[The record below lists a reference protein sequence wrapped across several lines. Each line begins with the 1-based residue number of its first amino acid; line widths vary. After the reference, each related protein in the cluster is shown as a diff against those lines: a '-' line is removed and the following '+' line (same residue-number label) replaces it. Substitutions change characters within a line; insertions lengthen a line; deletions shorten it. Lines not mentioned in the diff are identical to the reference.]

1 MNEKKYSMKYLS
13 SIVLFFLIF
22 AAAAQPDFDLNQPI
36 PVDPA
41 VSKGV
46 LDNGLTY
53 YVRANNEPRNRAE
66 LMLVVNVGSVNEDD
80 DQQGLAHFLEHMA
93 FNGTE
98 SFPKN
103 ELISYFESIGMEFG
117 PEINAYTSFD
127 ETVYML
133 KVPLDTA
140 LYLEKGLQ
148 VLYDWASQI
157 TLSEEEIDKERGV
170 IREEWR
176 GGRNAQFRMQQQ
188 WLPVLLQDSKY
199 AERLP
204 IGEIEIIENF
214 KPDVLRRF
222 YDNWYRPDLQAVIV
236 VGDFNQEEMVQK
248 VKDKFSSIK
257 KAENPRELKEY
268 PIPPHQETLVSIAT
282 DKEAQYPVAYVFNKH
297 PMKITESVGDY
308 RESIKHALYNAMI
321 NNRLSELTQKA
332 DPPYIMG
339 QSSYTELFGP
349 VNVYQSAAVCQ
360 IGRIEEGLTAVLLE
374 NERVKQHGFTES
386 ELERNKI
393 SLMNRIE
400 RAYKER
406 DKQRSINYAEEY
418 KRNFLMT
425 KEPIPGIEKEY
436 EYFKAFLPDITL
448 EEVNSLAD
456 EWITEH
462 NRVVVITAPEMEG
475 MDVPSKEEVLNLLK
489 EVEQIGLE
497 PYDDAID
504 DLPLISD
511 QPWGSPVV
519 EEQALENVEATEW
532 ILENGARVV
541 FKPTDFKDDEILFSA
556 WSPGGTSLYGEEDFV
571 SADFAATIMA
581 MSGIAGFDNITL
593 EKMLAGEVFSLTPYI
608 SELREGFNGSSTVKD
623 LEVMLQ
629 MVYLYFT
636 QPRFDETSFHAY
648 MSRMEGVLKN
658 RSASPEAVFQDT
670 LQTVLANYHDRARPM
685 TIELL
690 KEAEFNRI
698 REIGRERFTNA
709 ADFIFFFVGN
719 IRPDTLKSLVEKY
732 IGGIPS
738 LDENEDWRNLGIDPP
753 PGVVHKTVRKGQED
767 KSIQY
772 IVFHG
777 EFDYSSENAIELDA
791 VGRILSTRLLEEIR
805 EERSGVYSIGANP
818 SSSKYP
824 DQEYKVYISYG
835 TDPEKLEELQQ
846 AVFDE
851 IRHFIENGPS
861 EDELSKAK
869 EKMLREREVALRENR
884 FWLNILSNTYYLK
897 EGDFSEFGRY
907 NSIVKDL
914 TTDQIREAFKKY
926 FNFDSYVS
934 VALQPGE

>member
-1 MNEKKYSMKYLS
+1 MKYLIS
-13 SIVLFFLIF
+13 AFLFLIVIS
-22 AAAAQPDFDLNQPI
+22 AMSQQNFDLSKPI
-36 PVDPA
+36 PVDPE

-53 YVRANNEPRNRAE
+53 YVRANDEPRNRAE

-98 SFPKN
+98 TFPKN

-133 KVPLDTA
+133 KVPLDSA
-140 LYLEKGLQ
+140 LYLEKGIQ

-176 GGRNAQFRMQQQ
+176 GGRNAQFRMQQE
-188 WLPVLLQDSKY
+188 WLPVLLHESKY
-199 AERLP
+199 AQRLP

-214 KPDVLRRF
+214 SPDVLRRF
-222 YDNWYRPDLQAVIV
+222 YNNWYRPDLQAVIV

-248 VKDKFSSIK
+248 VKDKFSNLSV
-257 KAENPRELKEY
+257 AQNPRELQDH
-268 PIPPHQETLVSIAT
+268 PIPPHEETLISIAT
-282 DKEAQYPVAYVFNKH
+282 DKEAQYPVAYMFHKH
-297 PMKITESVGDY
+297 PMEVTETVGDY
-308 RESIKHALYNAMI
+308 RETIKQSLYNSMI

-332 DPPYIMG
+332 DPPFIMG

-349 VNVYQSAAVCQ
+349 MSVYQSAAV
-360 IGRIEEGLTAVLLE
+360 GHNDRIEEGLKAVLLE
-374 NERVKQHGFTES
+374 NERVKQFGFTET
-386 ELERNKI
+386 ELERNKK

-400 RAYKER
+400 KAYKER
-406 DKQRSINYAEEY
+406 DKQKSINYAEEY

-436 EYFKAFLPDITL
+436 EYFQSFLPDITL
-448 EEVNSLAD
+448 EEVNKLAD
-456 EWITEH
+456 EWITEE
-462 NRVVVITAPEMEG
+462 NSVVVVTAPEIEG
-475 MDVPSKEEVLNLLK
+475 MDVPTKEEVLDLLQ
-489 EVEQIGLE
+489 EVEQTELE
-497 PYDDAID
+497 PYDDAVA

-511 QPWGSPVV
+511 EPWASLVV
-519 EEQALENVEATEW
+519 EEESLENVEATEW
-532 ILENGARVV
+532 TLQNGAKVV
-541 FKPTDFKDDEILFSA
+541 IKPTNFKEDEILFNA
-556 WSPGGTSLYGEEDFV
+556 WSPGGTSLYSKEDAI
-571 SADFAATIMA
+571 SADFAATIMS

-593 EKMLAGEVFSLTPYI
+593 EKMMADEVFSLNPYI
-608 SELREGFNGSSTVKD
+608 SELREGFNGNSTVED

-636 QPRFDETSFHAY
+636 QPRFDETSFQAY
-648 MSRMEGVLKN
+648 MTRMEGVLQN
-658 RSASPEAVFQDT
+658 RTASPEAVFQDT

-685 TIELL
+685 STELL

-698 REIGRERFTNA
+698 RDIGKERFRNA
-709 ADFIFFFVGN
+709 ADFTFFFVGN
-719 IRPDTLKSLVEKY
+719 IHPDTLKPLVEKY
-732 IGGIPS
+732 IGGIPYM
-738 LDENEDWRNLGIDPP
+738 DENEDWRNLGIDPP
-753 PGVVHKTVRKGQED
+753 KGVVQKTVKKGQED

-777 EFDYSSENAIELDA
+777 DFDYSSENAIELDA

-835 TDPEKLEELQQ
+835 TDPEKLEELKQ

-851 IRHFIENGPS
+851 IRHFMENGPS
-861 EDELSKAK
+861 EEELSKAK
-869 EKMLREREVALRENR
+869 EKMLRERELALRENR

-897 EGDFSEFGRY
+897 DGDFSEFGKY
-907 NSIVKDL
+907 EDIVHSL
-914 TTDQIREAFKKY
+914 TEKQIQEAFKNY
-926 FNFDSYVS
+926 FNFDNYVS
-934 VALQPGE
+934 VALRPGE